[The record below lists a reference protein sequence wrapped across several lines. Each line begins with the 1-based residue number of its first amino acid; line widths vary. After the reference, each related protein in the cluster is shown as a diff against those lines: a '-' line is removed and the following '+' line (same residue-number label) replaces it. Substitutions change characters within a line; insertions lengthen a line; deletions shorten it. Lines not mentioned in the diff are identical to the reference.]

1 MKNSF
6 RSRLE
11 KLEEK
16 RGYGV
21 NKCKK
26 IALVLCDTELPQDFK
41 DFKDFKVDADVAL
54 ILPDNGHRG
63 PDKTTPKG
71 GYSVYYY

>member
-1 MKNSF
+1 LKNSF

-16 RGYGV
+16 RSCGA
-21 NKCKK
+21 NRRKK
-26 IALVLCDTELPQDFK
+26 IALVLCDTELSQDFR
-41 DFKDFKVDADVAL
+41 DFKIDADVAL

-63 PDKTTPKG
+63 LGKTAPKG
-71 GYSVYYY
+71 AYSVYYH